1 MSIIINEFRRTTGT
15 FNNSEYIELL
25 LLADQT
31 PAQLESLFFGDSQT
45 ATNNKFGTYRFTGL
59 SAIAPIFKAGTLIV
73 VGGTSITQETA
84 YNPLTTGTNDD
95 WAIQLRIGDGFI
107 NNVAGRLGD
116 LAVGDVVWVDSSNT
130 GISSLD
136 SIAWA
141 STAGFGAFG
150 QAAKVQISRPNDG
163 GAVEFTGDATQ
174 INQVGA
180 YAVNSAGSLGLPNI
194 GNNTTYINTL
204 RGIGKAAGVTITQS
218 GGSTDVDEAGTT
230 IDTYTIALNST
241 PTGTV
246 TIQLTTTNGGTEVS
260 TDGTTFSNSAT
271 LNLIDT
277 NPVTIAVKAIDDSV
291 AEGNHID
298 AIAHSITSTTDP
310 AYSNTLTPIPN
321 VSVNISDNDT
331 SGITLTPTTGL
342 ITTEA
347 GSSVAL
353 SVLLN
358 SQPTADVILDISSDN
373 TAEGIVSSSPL
384 TFTPANWNIA
394 QTATVTG
401 VDDTVDEGDIPYNIT
416 ATARSTDPN
425 YNTLNPVT
433 VAVTNTDNDGPGV
446 IITQSDGNTEVTPDE
461 ETDTYEVVL
470 NTIPTSPVIVTIDPD
485 EQTDLGTGAG
495 NPITLNFPA
504 DVTALNPQT
513 VTLTPV
519 NDAVAS
525 SPSSTITHTVTS
537 TDPSY
542 NGSDVPITVD
552 GIPTAEVV
560 ASIPDSNN
568 NLSIALKNTPNN
580 IFFIEGASGQAQL
593 QFTLTDRNTS
603 FVDEVGVFV
612 VDDDQG
618 AIDGIAPSESG
629 YLEAALKRSQVIFS
643 VLPDDLGNVTPT
655 RQFNFNV
662 GERLVFYLVP
672 NSSTDSV
679 LAGQATPVFFAPTSF
694 NAGGLEYAQA
704 RAIADGGL
712 TLAWEDGESGSN
724 QDFNDLVLNVQLSDQ
739 LLPIG
744 TELQG
749 QRELLDLRSQPGL
762 VANVEVRSEAVY
774 ENTVGLYIVEDEQGT
789 VLDPLTG
796 TRIAPGA
803 AGYEAAAIRR
813 TVLQSSPNVTSSVQ
827 LDGGILLAPY
837 IIADSTPG
845 EFLASNP
852 NNQPGQGLFAY
863 FAYSQANPDG
873 FDHIRLLGDNRFGF
887 EDLFGGGDQDFN
899 DMILQV
905 NFA

>member
-1 MSIIINEFRRTTGT
+1 MSIIINEFRYTSGN
-15 FNNSEYIELL
+15 FNDSEYIELL

-31 PAQLESLFFGDSQT
+31 PTQLESLFFGDSQT
-45 ATNNKFGTYRFTGL
+45 TTNNKVGTYRFAGL
-59 SAIAPIFKAGTLIV
+59 SGIAPIFKAGTLIV
-73 VGGTSITQETA
+73 IGGTSITQETI
-84 YNPLTTGTNDD
+84 YNPLPTGTNDD
-95 WAIQLRIGDGFI
+95 WNIQLTLGGGFI
-107 NNVAGRLGD
+107 TTVRSGN
-116 LAVGDVVWVDSSNT
+116 LATGDVVWVDNSNAPTSS
-130 GISSLD
+130 ID
-136 SIAWA
+136 SIAWS
-141 STAGFGAFG
+141 STGAFGAFG
-150 QAAKVQISRPNDG
+150 LAAKVRIAAPAIG
-163 GAVEFTGDATQ
+163 GYVEFTGDATQ
-174 INQVGA
+174 INQVND
-180 YAVNSAGSLGLPNI
+180 YAVNSPGSLGLPNI
-194 GNNTTYINTL
+194 GNNTTFINSL
-204 RGIGKAAGVTITQS
+204 RGIGTAAGITITQS
-218 GGSTDVDEAGTT
+218 GSSTDVDEAGTT

-277 NPVTIAVKAIDDSV
+277 NPVTIAVKAIDDPV
-291 AEGNHID
+291 AEGNHTD

-310 AYSNTLTPIPN
+310 AYSNPLTPIPD
-321 VSVNISDNDT
+321 VSVNISDNDN

-347 GSSVAL
+347 GGSVAF

-373 TAEGIVSSSPL
+373 TAEGIVSPSAL
-384 TFTPANWNIA
+384 TFTSANWNTL
-394 QTATVTG
+394 QTVTVTG
-401 VDDTVDEGDIPYNIT
+401 VDDTIDEGDIPYNIT
-416 ATARSTDPN
+416 ATVSSTDPN

-433 VAVTNTDNDGPGV
+433 VAVINTDNDGPGV

-461 ETDTYEVVL
+461 NTDTYEVAL
-470 NTIPTSPVIVTIDPD
+470 NTIPTSPVTVTIDPD

-495 NPITLNFPA
+495 NPITLNFLA

-513 VTLTPV
+513 VTVTPV
-519 NDAVAS
+519 NDAVTS

-560 ASIPDSNN
+560 ASITDSNN
-568 NLSIALKNTPNN
+568 TPPIALKNTPNN

-618 AIDGIAPSESG
+618 TIDGIAPSESG

-694 NAGGLEYAQA
+694 NASGLEYAQVS
-704 RAIADGGL
+704 AIADGGF
-712 TLAWEDGESGSN
+712 TLAWENGESGSN
-724 QDFNDLVLNVQLSDQ
+724 QDFNDLVLNVQLSDR
-739 LLPIG
+739 LLP
-744 TELQG
+744 
-749 QRELLDLRSQPGL
+749 
-762 VANVEVRSEAVY
+762 
-774 ENTVGLYIVEDEQGT
+774 
-789 VLDPLTG
+789 
-796 TRIAPGA
+796 
-803 AGYEAAAIRR
+803 
-813 TVLQSSPNVTSSVQ
+813 
-827 LDGGILLAPY
+827 
-837 IIADSTPG
+837 
-845 EFLASNP
+845 
-852 NNQPGQGLFAY
+852 
-863 FAYSQANPDG
+863 
-873 FDHIRLLGDNRFGF
+873 
-887 EDLFGGGDQDFN
+887 
-899 DMILQV
+899 
-905 NFA
+905 